1 MIFIDTNIDHLYGSD
16 GRISYIH
23 PNVKIGVDVDDNIDL
38 EKLREFKNQLQEY
51 LEYGLNNCIAERKKQ

>member
-1 MIFIDTNIDHLYGSD
+1 MVFIDLNLDQLQRAD

-38 EKLREFKNQLQEY
+38 EKLRDFKTQLQDY
-51 LEYGLNNCIAERKKQ
+51 LENGLNNCLDMDGKK